1 MLRKTPFR
9 TCLRYQYCRILAWS
23 FPFYIHNWF
32 SSNLKTK
39 LIITPYFLESK
50 KNLWKIENIFWDLNT
65 FTFFLFFF
73 SPIVKTDPKLPS
85 RPTTK
90 SGNRKG
96 NPKIQNQNNSKL
108 PTVSILNSKID
119 GIDGKQECLEKFLL
133 EHVCGINCFVHP
145 IFSSFGFWYF
155 GHFSC
160 VIFFPVFFCLAKCKQ
175 RLRNIFVFL

>member
-1 MLRKTPFR
+1 MT
-9 TCLRYQYCRILAWS
+9 IVSW
-23 FPFYIHNWF
+23 I
-32 SSNLKTK
+32 
-39 LIITPYFLESK
+39 K

-133 EHVCGINCFVHP
+133 EHVCGINIVDSWHDL
-145 IFSSFGFWYF
+145 
-155 GHFSC
+155 
-160 VIFFPVFFCLAKCKQ
+160 FPF
-175 RLRNIFVFL
+175 ISFVFSTNLKKTNPYVLYEFIPVSRIKKRY